1 MFQKF
6 CIERYNGFPPQEKLL
21 SAAIAE
27 FLTVK
32 SKESDR
38 PESMLRGIMAALSN
52 YFDMPDKPNPIST
65 ETRNLVKALI
75 KTGTMRQAGRSR
87 IMPMAP
93 FTSLFESWGPNE
105 SLSISQLR
113 QKSLTLLTI
122 ACIARPSDFAPST
135 GFYRDQIEFNKDGS
149 ATLQFFGV
157 KNDADR
163 AGFEVRIEPT
173 SNAYT
178 DPVECLKVYFA
189 KTHMLTPVPEREP
202 VFLSLNPPFK
212 GISSQ
217 TVSQILNAS
226 IKDAGLP
233 QNVYAAKCF
242 RPSAATAAIVSGCD
256 PNTTRVRGRWK
267 NDKVFFSNYVYPV
280 SDTNVSESILYS
292 NVSL

>member
-52 YFDMPDKPNPIST
+52 YFDMPGKPNPIST

-87 IMPMAP
+87 IMPMPP

-113 QKSLTLLTI
+113 QKSLTLLAI

-149 ATLQFFGV
+149 ATLHFG
-157 KNDADR
+157 
-163 AGFEVRIEPT
+163 
-173 SNAYT
+173 
-178 DPVECLKVYFA
+178 LK
-189 KTHMLTPVPEREP
+189 
-202 VFLSLNPPFK
+202 
-212 GISSQ
+212 
-217 TVSQILNAS
+217 
-226 IKDAGLP
+226 
-233 QNVYAAKCF
+233 
-242 RPSAATAAIVSGCD
+242 
-256 PNTTRVRGRWK
+256 
-267 NDKVFFSNYVYPV
+267 
-280 SDTNVSESILYS
+280 
-292 NVSL
+292 